1 MKPNT
6 TRCKK
11 ALDLLPHKNKAIVAI
26 INLYLTLIISCSD
39 TNTSTFD
46 ADIWRAQKNTIEK
59 NNPRATMIKE
69 LEEKYIRLGM
79 SRQQIITL
87 LGEPDTSTKNIDIY
101 EIGTPPFSIGL
112 EVYEINYQGDIV
124 VGFRI
129 RRG

>member
-1 MKPNT
+1 
-6 TRCKK
+6 
-11 ALDLLPHKNKAIVAI
+11 
-26 INLYLTLIISCSD
+26 
-39 TNTSTFD
+39 
-46 ADIWRAQKNTIEK
+46 
-59 NNPRATMIKE
+59 MIKE

-112 EVYEINYQGDIV
+112 EVYEINYQVDIV